1 MLDLRL
7 FLPKRV
13 PLPLITVILLAAV
26 ASWLPLTMI
35 VKSTQVKKSQPRVH
49 LFQDMDNQPKLKAQ
63 ASSPIFRDGR
73 AMRLPVAGS
82 VARGQL
88 NAGAATHEGFT
99 VARNPEAGTEGAP
112 EFVPNYVTG
121 YPDDIEV
128 DALFL
133 VRGRE
138 KFETFCYP
146 CHGKAGY
153 GNGPVN
159 QRATALQL
167 GDATLSWGT
176 NWVPSANL
184 QLVGE
189 DGRLVYGPDVYPN
202 GQLYKVID
210 RGKGNMAGYGHAI
223 PVEDRW
229 AIVAYIRAL
238 QLSQNAEKMQ
248 LAMDRA
254 DQAAV
259 RTAALDEPSSPA
271 VPTATE

>member
-13 PLPLITVILLAAV
+13 PLPLITVILLAGV

-35 VKSTQVKKSQPRVH
+35 VKSMQVKKSQPRVH

-73 AMRLPVAGS
+73 AMRQPVVGT
-82 VARGQL
+82 VARGEL

-99 VARNPEAGTEGAP
+99 ATRNPDAGGENAP
-112 EFVPNYVTG
+112 AFVPNYVTG
-121 YPDDIEV
+121 YPDDVEV

-153 GNGPVN
+153 GDGPVN
-159 QRATALQL
+159 QRGMALQL
-167 GDATLSWGT
+167 GDPTLSYGT
-176 NWVPSANL
+176 QWVASANL

-223 PVEDRW
+223 KVEDRW

-238 QLSQNAEKMQ
+238 QLSQHADKMQ
-248 LAMDRA
+248 VAMDRA
-254 DQAAV
+254 DADATELASAADP
-259 RTAALDEPSSPA
+259 R
-271 VPTATE
+271 PTATE